1 MKPFISVIIPL
12 FNKENHILRTLDS
25 VLNQEFCDFEILVV
39 DDGSTDS
46 SNEVVRNF
54 DDKRIRLINKS
65 NGGVSS
71 ARNLGILKSKGEYLF
86 FLDADD
92 VILMNSFLTFSNLIC
107 TYPSEMIFAT
117 NFAISENNVENAY
130 CRKMKQGVVK
140 SPYKDIFS
148 LNIFLR
154 TGNFLFHRSL
164 INENFMFNE
173 SISISEDLDFI
184 YRLIEGKSLAY
195 SPIVTFVYNR
205 DNAEL
210 SKIRINNNKHYISI
224 VKLNGTFY
232 KKMGLSKYIISFY
245 GGLCSSLYYRNPIN
259 RNETLFLLI
268 AYILMKSLQLEN
280 KVRRLIKKAF
290 HNSYLSVSYFVVV
303 SNLFN
308 KR

>member
-1 MKPFISVIIPL
+1 MRPFISVIIPL
-12 FNKENHILRTLDS
+12 FNKENHIFRSLDS

-39 DDGSTDS
+39 DDGSTDN
-46 SNEVVRNF
+46 SNQVVRNF

-107 TYPSEMIFAT
+107 KYPSEMIFAT
-117 NFAISENNVENAY
+117 NFAYSENNVQNVY
-130 CRKMKQGVVK
+130 CRKMKEGVVK

-164 INENFMFNE
+164 INKNCMFNE

-184 YRLIEGKSLAY
+184 FRLVEGKSLVY

-210 SKIRINNNKHYISI
+210 SKIKINDSKHYISI
-224 VKLNGTFY
+224 VELNGTFY
-232 KKMGLSKYIISFY
+232 KKMAISKYIISFY
-245 GGLCSSLYYRNPIN
+245 GGLWSSLYCRNPKSRSEN
-259 RNETLFLLI
+259 LYLLI
-268 AYILMKSLQLEN
+268 AYIMMKSLQVEN
-280 KVRRLIKKAF
+280 KGRRLIK
-290 HNSYLSVSYFVVV
+290 NYSYSSCLSLNNYV
-303 SNLFN
+303 
-308 KR
+308 